1 MVCLS
6 VNEGDDKE
14 MKRPYLDF
22 VLRMKI
28 IVANVDYV
36 SVTRTSAFLWMP
48 FDRNMHHRF
57 RYSLQVFKKTCTWI
71 YLHIPSSISNYL
83 LAENRNQLLC

>member
-14 MKRPYLDF
+14 MKRPNLDF

-28 IVANVDYV
+28 IVANVDYK
-36 SVTRTSAFLWMP
+36 
-48 FDRNMHHRF
+48 NIG
-57 RYSLQVFKKTCTWI
+57 VFMDAI
-71 YLHIPSSISNYL
+71 
-83 LAENRNQLLC
+83 

>member
-28 IVANVDYV
+28 IVANVDYK
-36 SVTRTSAFLWMP
+36 
-48 FDRNMHHRF
+48 NIG
-57 RYSLQVFKKTCTWI
+57 VFMDAI
-71 YLHIPSSISNYL
+71 
-83 LAENRNQLLC
+83 